1 MQVSWI
7 DSDQLKGLLERL
19 GDSVPQAKSGTQAWE
34 THTMPEAGVEPVLM
48 EEEAAVS
55 EEVAHAWGVAE
66 VEVKPEEVEASEAV
80 AEAEEEVE
88 SGVVEGVKHE
98 EVAPEVARIRDRLR
112 EVRERA
118 EAAGLLK
125 RPVPPLAAVVAPVA
139 PVVME
144 VAETMGMKDE
154 DEDEVAV
161 VPEAGVAEEE
171 GYFEVPVGSVVERV
185 EAFSQWAHRRLDP
198 GELVL
203 LDEHG
208 DVLWGAHA
216 KGALILSAMM
226 AANALSR
233 SSAVGACQVGRE
245 VVRQV
250 LSSGGQLAVLS
261 CDTQAGLIH
270 LAVEH
275 PTLRVRDEEM
285 RLLGQALMSAIAA
298 GA

>member
-48 EEEAAVS
+48 EEEASAVS
-55 EEVAHAWGVAE
+55 EEVGHAWGAAE
-66 VEVKPEEVEASEAV
+66 LEVKPEEVEASEAV
-80 AEAEEEVE
+80 SEAEEEVE

-98 EVAPEVARIRDRLR
+98 EVAPEVARIRDRLT

-144 VAETMGMKDE
+144 VAETMAPKVE
-154 DEDEVAV
+154 EEVV
-161 VPEAGVAEEE
+161 MPEVGVAEEE

-185 EAFSQWAHRRLDP
+185 EAFSQWAHLRLDP

-208 DVLWGAHA
+208 DVLWGAQA

>member
-48 EEEAAVS
+48 EEEAEVS
-55 EEVAHAWGVAE
+55 EEVGHAWGVAE

-80 AEAEEEVE
+80 SEAEEEVE

-144 VAETMGMKDE
+144 VAETMAPKVE
-154 DEDEVAV
+154 EEVV
-161 VPEAGVAEEE
+161 MPEVGVAEEE

-208 DVLWGAHA
+208 DVLWGAQA

>member
-7 DSDQLKGLLERL
+7 DSDQLKGLLERI

-48 EEEAAVS
+48 EEEAEVS
-55 EEVAHAWGVAE
+55 EEVGHAWGVAE

-80 AEAEEEVE
+80 SEAEEEVE

-112 EVRERA
+112 EVRDRA

-144 VAETMGMKDE
+144 VAETMAPKVE
-154 DEDEVAV
+154 EEVV
-161 VPEAGVAEEE
+161 MPEVGVAEEE

-208 DVLWGAHA
+208 DVLWGAQA

-285 RLLGQALMSAIAA
+285 RLLGQALVSAIAA

>member
-55 EEVAHAWGVAE
+55 EEVGQAWGVAE

-80 AEAEEEVE
+80 SEAEEEVE

-144 VAETMGMKDE
+144 VAETMAPKVE
-154 DEDEVAV
+154 EEVV
-161 VPEAGVAEEE
+161 MPEVGVAEEE

-185 EAFSQWAHRRLDP
+185 EAFSQWAHLRLDP

>member
-34 THTMPEAGVEPVLM
+34 THTMPEAAVEPVLV
-48 EEEAAVS
+48 EEEAEVS
-55 EEVAHAWGVAE
+55 EEVGQAWGVAE
-66 VEVKPEEVEASEAV
+66 VEVRQEVAESEALAEDEVEL
-80 AEAEEEVE
+80 
-88 SGVVEGVKHE
+88 GVVEGVKHE

-125 RPVPPLAAVVAPVA
+125 RPVPPLAAVATPVT

-144 VAETMGMKDE
+144 IAAPMVPKVEE
-154 DEDEVAV
+154 EVAV
-161 VPEAGVAEEE
+161 VSEPVIAEEE

-208 DVLWGAHA
+208 DVLWGAQA

-285 RLLGQALMSAIAA
+285 RLLGQALVSAIAA

>member
-55 EEVAHAWGVAE
+55 EEVGHAWGVAE

-80 AEAEEEVE
+80 SEAEEEVE

-144 VAETMGMKDE
+144 VAATMAP
-154 DEDEVAV
+154 EVEEEV
-161 VPEAGVAEEE
+161 VMPEVGVAEEE

-208 DVLWGAHA
+208 DVLWGAQA

-285 RLLGQALMSAIAA
+285 RLLGQALVSAIAA

>member
-55 EEVAHAWGVAE
+55 EEVGLAWGVAE

-80 AEAEEEVE
+80 SEAEEEVE

-144 VAETMGMKDE
+144 VAETMAPKVE
-154 DEDEVAV
+154 EEVV
-161 VPEAGVAEEE
+161 MPEVGVAEEE

-185 EAFSQWAHRRLDP
+185 EAFSQWAHLRLDP

-208 DVLWGAHA
+208 DVLWGAQA

>member
-34 THTMPEAGVEPVLM
+34 THTMPEAGVEPVLV

-55 EEVAHAWGVAE
+55 EEEGHAWGVAE

-80 AEAEEEVE
+80 EDEEVE

-144 VAETMGMKDE
+144 VAAPMGTKDE
-154 DEDEVAV
+154 DEVESEVAV
-161 VPEAGVAEEE
+161 ADAGVAVEE

-208 DVLWGAHA
+208 DVLWGAQA

-261 CDTQAGLIH
+261 CETQAGLIH

-285 RLLGQALMSAIAA
+285 RLLGQALVSAIAA

>member
-34 THTMPEAGVEPVLM
+34 THTMPEAAVEPMLV
-48 EEEAAVS
+48 EEEAEVS
-55 EEVAHAWGVAE
+55 EEVGQAWGVAE
-66 VEVKPEEVEASEAV
+66 VEVREEVEASEA
-80 AEAEEEVE
+80 EAEEEVE
-88 SGVVEGVKHE
+88 LGVVEGVKHE

-125 RPVPPLAAVVAPVA
+125 RPVPPLAPVVVEVAPPKV
-139 PVVME
+139 
-144 VAETMGMKDE
+144 
-154 DEDEVAV
+154 EDEVV
-161 VPEAGVAEEE
+161 VADAGVAEES

-185 EAFSQWAHRRLDP
+185 EAFSQWAHRRLNP
-198 GELVL
+198 GEMVL

-208 DVLWGAHA
+208 GVLWGAQA

-233 SSAVGACQVGRE
+233 SSAVGACQVERE

-275 PTLRVRDEEM
+275 PTLRIRDEEM

>member
-48 EEEAAVS
+48 EEEAEVS
-55 EEVAHAWGVAE
+55 EEVGHAWGVAE

-80 AEAEEEVE
+80 SEAEEEVE

-144 VAETMGMKDE
+144 VAETMAPKVE
-154 DEDEVAV
+154 EEVV
-161 VPEAGVAEEE
+161 MPEVGVAEEE

-185 EAFSQWAHRRLDP
+185 EAFSQWAHLRLDP

-208 DVLWGAHA
+208 DVLWGAQA

>member
-55 EEVAHAWGVAE
+55 EEVGQAWGVAE

-80 AEAEEEVE
+80 EDEEVE

-125 RPVPPLAAVVAPVA
+125 RPVPPLAAVVAPV
-139 PVVME
+139 VVE
-144 VAETMGMKDE
+144 VAETMAP
-154 DEDEVAV
+154 EVEEEV
-161 VPEAGVAEEE
+161 GVPEAGVAEEE

-208 DVLWGAHA
+208 DVLWGAQA